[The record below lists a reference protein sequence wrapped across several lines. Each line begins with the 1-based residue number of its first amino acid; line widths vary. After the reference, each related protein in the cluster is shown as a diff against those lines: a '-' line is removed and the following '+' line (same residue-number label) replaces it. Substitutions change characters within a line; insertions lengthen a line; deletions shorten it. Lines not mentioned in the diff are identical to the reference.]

1 MKAKVAKSKTS
12 TVATKLMIMTLAVCG
27 LTAQDALANRGGRE
41 TRPEAVR
48 GRETEAARADAAR
61 TARGAEGAGR
71 VAELVRNLNVGR
83 LSPAKSRDLQTAMAN
98 NAEVRQA
105 IEQIIGQQGNRDLAE
120 LNAARV
126 EALANMREVRTDVT
140 AEALA
145 AMDPVRQ
152 AEQAY
157 LTLATS
163 GGNKATTWSTDL
175 RSNLSFLLARSNE
188 LVAQGRSMGEAL
200 IEANRDLAREKGVS
214 LRIEDINKYCR

>member
-1 MKAKVAKSKTS
+1 MKANTQLAKKFMMLS
-12 TVATKLMIMTLAVCG
+12 LAVCSVMS
-27 LTAQDALANRGGRE
+27 QDAFANRGGRE

-71 VAELVRNLNVGR
+71 VADLVRNLNVGR
-83 LSPAKSRDLQTAMAN
+83 LSPAKSRDLQAAMAN
-98 NAEVRQA
+98 NAEVSRA
-105 IEQIIGQQGNRDLAE
+105 IEQIIGQQNNRDLSE
-120 LNAARV
+120 LNSARV
-126 EALANMREVRTDVT
+126 EALANMRDVRTDVT

-200 IEANRDLAREKGVS
+200 IEANRDLAREKGVT

>member
-1 MKAKVAKSKTS
+1 MKAKVTKTQAS
-12 TVATKLMIMTLAVCG
+12 IVATKLMMMSLAVCSVMS
-27 LTAQDALANRGGRE
+27 QEALANRGGRE

-48 GRETEAARADAAR
+48 GRETEAARVEAAR
-61 TARGAEGAGR
+61 TGRGAEGAGR

-83 LSPAKSRDLQTAMAN
+83 LSPAKSRELQTAMAN

-105 IEQIIGQQGNRDLAE
+105 IEQIIGQQNNRDLTE

-163 GGNKATTWSTDL
+163 GGNKAATWSTDL

-188 LVAQGRSMGEAL
+188 LVAQGRSRGEAL